1 VSVIEQLAQDMK
13 ASMLAGDAER
23 TGVLRLVKSAM
34 KYEEIKAG
42 HELNDDEALKVLQRE
57 AKQRRD
63 SIDAYRTA
71 GRDDLL
77 AVEEAELSVI
87 ATYLPTALS
96 SDELATVVDEVVKE
110 LGATDMKQMGQVIG
124 AVMKR
129 VGATADG
136 GAVSQ
141 AVRARLV
148 S

>member
-1 VSVIEQLAQDMK
+1 MSIIEQLAQDMK
-13 ASMLAGDAER
+13 ASMLAGDTER
-23 TGVLRLVKSAM
+23 TGVLRLLRSSM
-34 KYEEIKAG
+34 KYEEIKVG
-42 HELNDDEALKVLQRE
+42 HPLSDEEALKVLQRE

-77 AVEEAELSVI
+77 AVEESELKVIAAYLPVALSV
-87 ATYLPTALS
+87 
-96 SDELATVVDEVVKE
+96 DELAKAVDEVVTQ

-141 AVRARLV
+141 AVRSRLGL
-148 S
+148 

>member
-1 VSVIEQLAQDMK
+1 VSIIEQLAQDMK
-13 ASMLAGDAER
+13 ASMLAGDTER
-23 TGVLRLVKSAM
+23 TGVLRLLRSSM
-34 KYEEIKAG
+34 KYEEIKVG
-42 HELNDDEALKVLQRE
+42 HPLSDEEALKVLQRE

-77 AVEEAELSVI
+77 AVEESELKVIAAYLPVALSV
-87 ATYLPTALS
+87 
-96 SDELATVVDEVVKE
+96 DELAKAVDEVVTQ

-141 AVRARLV
+141 AVRSRLGL
-148 S
+148 

>member
-1 VSVIEQLAQDMK
+1 MSLIEQLNQDMK
-13 ASMLAGDAER
+13 ASMLGGDTER
-23 TGVLRLVKSAM
+23 TGVLRLLRSSM
-34 KYEEIKAG
+34 KYEEIKVG
-42 HELNDDEALKVLQRE
+42 HPLSDDEALKVLQRE

-77 AVEEAELSVI
+77 AVEESELAVI
-87 ATYLPTALS
+87 AAYLPAALS
-96 SDELATVVDEVVKE
+96 ADELAKVVGEVVTQ

-141 AVRARLV
+141 AVRDRLGL
-148 S
+148 

>member
-1 VSVIEQLAQDMK
+1 MSIIEQLNQDMK
-13 ASMLAGDAER
+13 ASMLAGDTER
-23 TGVLRLVKSAM
+23 TGVLRLLRSSM
-34 KYEEIKAG
+34 KYEEIKVG
-42 HELNDDEALKVLQRE
+42 HPLSDDEALKVLQRE

-77 AVEEAELSVI
+77 AVEEAELKVI
-87 ATYLPTALS
+87 AAYLPVALS
-96 SDELATVVDEVVKE
+96 KDELAKVVDEVVTQ
-110 LGATDMKQMGQVIG
+110 LGATDIKQMGQVIG

-141 AVRARLV
+141 AVRSRLGL
-148 S
+148 

>member
-1 VSVIEQLAQDMK
+1 VSIIEQLNQDMK
-13 ASMLAGDAER
+13 ASMLAGDTEC
-23 TGVLRLVKSAM
+23 TGVLRLLRSSM
-34 KYEEIKAG
+34 KYEEIKVG
-42 HELNDDEALKVLQRE
+42 HSLTDDEALKVLQRE

-71 GRDDLL
+71 DRDDLL
-77 AVEEAELSVI
+77 AVEEAELKVI
-87 ATYLPTALS
+87 AAYLPVALS
-96 SDELATVVDEVVKE
+96 EEELAKVVDEVVTE

-141 AVRARLV
+141 AVRDRLGL
-148 S
+148 

>member
-1 VSVIEQLAQDMK
+1 MSVIEQLAQDMK

-23 TGVLRLVKSAM
+23 TGVLRLLKSAM

-42 HELNDDEALKVLQRE
+42 HELSDEEALKVLQRE

-77 AVEEAELSVI
+77 AIEEAELSVI
-87 ATYLPTALS
+87 ATYLPIALS
-96 SDELATVVDEVVKE
+96 ADELAAVVDGVATQ
-110 LGATDMKQMGQVIG
+110 LGATDIKQMGQVIG
-124 AVMKR
+124 VVMKR

-141 AVRARLV
+141 AVRARLGL
-148 S
+148 